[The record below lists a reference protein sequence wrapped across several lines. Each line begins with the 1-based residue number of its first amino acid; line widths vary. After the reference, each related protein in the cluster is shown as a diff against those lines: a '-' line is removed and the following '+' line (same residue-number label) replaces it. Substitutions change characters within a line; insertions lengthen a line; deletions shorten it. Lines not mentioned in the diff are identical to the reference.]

1 MSRTSQLLA
10 FVCCLTL
17 LSAGTWGCRPAVTP
31 GNPNPSSPVA
41 QSNTTLPNDT
51 PKESE
56 LLSAQPGLVV
66 QTENIEASVADEKP
80 TQPNV
85 SRPDPRRPANRPLPP
100 PEQVAPKRDRPT
112 PKPQPGKTLD
122 LTFDDIKFDIEP
134 DAPFKREMLPQAIE
148 DLGGQKIRIGGYMLP
163 SFQQRD
169 IKQFVLVRD
178 NMECCFGPGAALY
191 DCILVDMEGRGVDYT
206 VLPVTVEGTF
216 TVKEYTSDGKHLAI
230 YHLQGVGVR

>member
-1 MSRTSQLLA
+1 MSPTSQPLA
-10 FVCCLTL
+10 LVCCLIL
-17 LSAGTWGCRPAVTP
+17 LAAGSWGCRPAVSP
-31 GNPNPSSPVA
+31 GNPNSTSPVA
-41 QSNTTLPNDT
+41 LSNTTLPEEAE
-51 PKESE
+51 P
-56 LLSAQPGLVV
+56 SADV
-66 QTENIEASVADEKP
+66 TAEASTDNQANSDDP
-80 TQPNV
+80 QPEAAEPAKTPP
-85 SRPDPRRPANRPLPP
+85 RDPA
-100 PEQVAPKRDRPT
+100 APKRERPT

-134 DAPFKREMLPQAIE
+134 DAKFERKMLPQAIE

-163 SFQQRD
+163 AFQQRD

-191 DCILVDMEGRGVDYT
+191 DCILVDMDGRGVDYT

-216 TVKEYTSDGKHLAI
+216 TVKEYVADGRHMAI